1 MRFLFPLISLFTTLY
16 GNVPLKV
23 NHPFPTHIHYKQ
35 SISPSG
41 YRQDQLDKNTFNF
54 YKIWKR
60 DFLVKEEN
68 YYRVA
73 TDKKDKSR
81 TVSEGQGYGML
92 IVAYFAGSDPE
103 AQKIFNGLYRFSRK
117 YPSAICPTFMTWQI
131 PVKKGESDSAFDG
144 DADIAYALLLADKQW
159 GSKGDINYKK
169 EAYKILDAILKF
181 TVGKESH
188 LPLLGDW
195 VNQNGKKYNQY
206 TTRTSDFMI
215 SHFRTFSKIHKDS
228 RWIQMI
234 HATQKAMQQIQNL
247 PQNKSTLIPDFI
259 YYNKIKKEFQPTQK
273 HFLEEEDNSYYYN
286 ACRIPWRV
294 GTDALLNNNPTSQRI
309 SQKMLYWVWLKS
321 QKKPENIKSGYTLEG
336 KPIGNYPSTAFIA
349 PFGVAAKNNLHM
361 QDFLDAIYDYIKD
374 RHENYY
380 EDSINLICQLI
391 ITNNYWDPAQY

>member
-1 MRFLFPLISLFTTLY
+1 
-16 GNVPLKV
+16 
-23 NHPFPTHIHYKQ
+23 
-35 SISPSG
+35 
-41 YRQDQLDKNTFNF
+41 
-54 YKIWKR
+54 
-60 DFLVKEEN
+60 
-68 YYRVA
+68 
-73 TDKKDKSR
+73 
-81 TVSEGQGYGML
+81 
-92 IVAYFAGSDPE
+92 
-103 AQKIFNGLYRFSRK
+103 
-117 YPSAICPTFMTWQI
+117 
-131 PVKKGESDSAFDG
+131 
-144 DADIAYALLLADKQW
+144 
-159 GSKGDINYKK
+159 
-169 EAYKILDAILKF
+169 
-181 TVGKESH
+181 
-188 LPLLGDW
+188 
-195 VNQNGKKYNQY
+195 
-206 TTRTSDFMI
+206 
-215 SHFRTFSKIHKDS
+215 
-228 RWIQMI
+228 MI